1 MNRFFLY
8 AVFIVLVVF
17 RVDAAPATAPA
28 AFENQLANHPSPYLA
43 MHGHDPVHW
52 QVWGKAAVQLAK
64 KLNRPLY
71 ISSGYFSCRWCHV
84 MQRESYQD
92 PAVAALLNH
101 YFVPVKVDRELE
113 PALDAHLIE
122 FVQLT
127 RGSAGWP
134 LNVFLTPEGY
144 PMLGMTYLPKDQFL
158 SVLKQM
164 KERWQSGPD
173 ELRRIAQDALVEWQ
187 GMRNADHASDKT
199 PLASPAPLGPKLV
212 AQAGKLMDE
221 MSGGFGQ
228 QNKFPMTPQ
237 LKALLDVRRQGKP
250 DKHLD
255 NFLRLTLD
263 KMARQG
269 MHDLVGGGFFRYVVD
284 PNWQVPHY
292 EKMLYDNTQLVSL
305 YLQAASDFRDAGYR
319 DTAFETLDFLLSDMW
334 RANHFISSFSAVD
347 GQGREGAY
355 YLWTDEELKKL
366 LSKDEFR
373 LVKLAWFDNNVARSA
388 WGKLPRWQ
396 MTEAELVKRTGK
408 APAALH
414 RSFARIRQK
423 LLKARKSRS
432 LPADGKGLAAW
443 NGLALTALAD
453 AVEAGGDAKYRH
465 HGDQLADYLAKVL
478 WDGERLVR
486 ALNSGRVLADASLQD
501 YALVAKG
508 LQDWGRVSGDR
519 QYTQLAGRLARIA
532 WARYYR
538 KGRWLETDAPLIP
551 MLNGKVALDDN
562 PLPSATA
569 LVTGV
574 SLTNKDLKQDKK
586 IRQAVSDH
594 LARVRARLS
603 DSIFWYASYVE
614 WLDRNPG

>member
-1 MNRFFLY
+1 MNRILLY
-8 AVFIVLVVF
+8 AVFIVLVVS
-17 RVDAAPATAPA
+17 RADAAPASA
-28 AFENQLANHPSPYLA
+28 AFKNQLADHPSPYLA

-52 QVWGKAAVQLAK
+52 QIWGKDAVQLAK

-92 PAVAALLNH
+92 PQVAELLNH

-127 RGSAGWP
+127 RGRAGWP

-164 KERWQSGPD
+164 QERWQSGPD
-173 ELRRIAQDALVEWQ
+173 ELRRIAEDALVEWQ
-187 GMRNADHASDKT
+187 GMRNSGVNSAEA
-199 PLASPAPLGPKLV
+199 PVALPAALGPKLV
-212 AQAGKLMDE
+212 TQAGKLMDE

-237 LKALLDVRRQGKP
+237 FKALLEVRKRSKADG
-250 DKHLD
+250 HLD
-255 NFLRLTLD
+255 DFLRLTLD

-284 PNWQVPHY
+284 PNWQIPHY
-292 EKMLYDNTQLVSL
+292 EKMLYNNTQLVSL
-305 YLQAASDFRDAGYR
+305 YLQAATDFKNTGYR
-319 DTAFETLDFLLSDMW
+319 DTAFETLDFLLNDMW
-334 RANHFISSFSAVD
+334 RSNHFISSFSAVD

-355 YLWTDEELKKL
+355 YLWTDEALKKL
-366 LSKDEFR
+366 LSKDEFK

-396 MTEAELVKRTGK
+396 MTEAELIKRSGRSLTD
-408 APAALH
+408 LH
-414 RSFARIRQK
+414 HSFLIIRQK
-423 LLKARKSRS
+423 LLKARKARS

-453 AVEAGGDAKYRH
+453 AVEAGGDAKYRQ
-465 HGDQLADYLAKVL
+465 HGDQLARYLATVL
-478 WDGERLVR
+478 WDGKRLVR

-519 QYTQLAGRLARIA
+519 QYTQLASRLARIA
-532 WARYYR
+532 WTRYYR

-551 MLNGKVALDDN
+551 MLDGKVALDDN

-569 LVTGV
+569 LITGV
-574 SLTNKDLKQDKK
+574 SLTNDGLKKDKK
-586 IRQAVSDH
+586 IPQAVSDH
-594 LARVRARLS
+594 LERVRAQLS

-614 WLDRNPG
+614 WLDRK